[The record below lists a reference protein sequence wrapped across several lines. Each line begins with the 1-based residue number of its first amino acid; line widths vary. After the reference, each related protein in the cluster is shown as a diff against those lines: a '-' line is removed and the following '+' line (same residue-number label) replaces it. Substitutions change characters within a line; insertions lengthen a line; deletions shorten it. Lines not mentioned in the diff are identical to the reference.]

1 VTVPVWLRS
10 DKAAMPTVL
19 LELDAVTSYGLVSA
33 APLATYL
40 VSLAAAGWWADR
52 RGPVPGVH
60 RAEASRAGIDDIGGG
75 VNLAARIS
83 AAAAGFEVLAS
94 VVTLESSRRRDLPAD
109 RRSVKLKGFSEP
121 IDVASI
127 GLR

>member
-1 VTVPVWLRS
+1 MV
-10 DKAAMPTVL
+10 
-19 LELDAVTSYGLVSA
+19 
-33 APLATYL
+33 
-40 VSLAAAGWWADR
+40 AAASATGGFAPR
-52 RGPVPGVH
+52 VRIGVH

-83 AAAAGFEVLAS
+83 VAAAGFEVLAS
-94 VVTLESSRRRDLPAD
+94 VVTLASSRRRDLPAD

-127 GLR
+127 GWR